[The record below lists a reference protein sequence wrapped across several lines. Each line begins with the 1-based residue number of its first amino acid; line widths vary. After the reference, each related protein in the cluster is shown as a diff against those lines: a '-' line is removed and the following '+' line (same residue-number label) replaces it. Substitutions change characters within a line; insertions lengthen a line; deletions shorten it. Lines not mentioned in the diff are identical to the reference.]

1 VSDASLNPPL
11 KRAAYGRQV
20 IRFGDAGM
28 LQDIFVRLVSPVFAM
43 VNTQHRYFWFY
54 LLFAGLM
61 ALGLVYL
68 RQRSGERSLSAA
80 LTNVFQRKIFLHPSA
95 LLDYRFALTNHILF
109 VIVLGLMLL
118 SASTVTGIVHGA
130 LTLALG
136 STSPAAASVTAGI
149 VFAIAL
155 FVVTDLANFISH
167 YIQHKVPVL
176 WEFHKV
182 HHSAEVL
189 TPITAIRLHPIS
201 EIFSTQ
207 IIATGMGLVN
217 GTFLYIYGGPVAEAT
232 VLGAN
237 ALDFLYY
244 TIGAYHLSHSHI
256 WVMFPKGI
264 REVFLSPALHLIH
277 HSSDPRHFDKNF
289 AFSLTIWDRL
299 AGTLYTPQDHEQHTL
314 ALGIGEEM
322 KDYKT
327 VWQLYT
333 TPLRN
338 CARILGIK
346 GSNSAS
352 EAASDEPAKAP
363 G

>member
-1 VSDASLNPPL
+1 
-11 KRAAYGRQV
+11 
-20 IRFGDAGM
+20 M
-28 LQDIFVRLVSPVFAM
+28 LQELFVRLASPVLATI
-43 VNTQHRYFWFY
+43 NAQHRYFWFY
-54 LLFAGLM
+54 LLFAALM
-61 ALGLVYL
+61 ALAIVYF
-68 RQRSGERSLSAA
+68 RQRAGERSIAAA
-80 LTNVFQRKIFLHPSA
+80 LANVFQRKIFLHPSA

-109 VIVLGLMLL
+109 VMVLGLMLL
-118 SASTVTGIVHGA
+118 STSTVTGVVHSA
-130 LTLALG
+130 LTYVLG
-136 STSPAAASVTAGI
+136 AASPAIAGVTAGI
-149 VFAIAL
+149 VFTIAL
-155 FVVTDLANFISH
+155 FVVTDFANFGGH

-189 TPITAIRLHPIS
+189 TPITAIRLHPVS

-217 GTFLYIYGGPVAEAT
+217 GIFLYIYSGPVAEAT

-299 AGTLYTPQDHEQHTL
+299 AGTLYVPQDHEQHTL
-314 ALGIGEEM
+314 ALGIGEQEE
-322 KDYKT
+322 DYKT

-338 CARILGIK
+338 TARILGMK
-346 GSNSAS
+346 RSNTAGN
-352 EAASDEPAKAP
+352 ANAVEPAKALV
-363 G
+363 